1 MQREELYEVLR
12 DTERAVPNM
21 RVVSSAI
28 FSLII
33 TAEFVKTSS
42 ECRRISF
49 VLSKRGGFDRLLY
62 QSGIRIF
69 RTERRGEN
77 AILSAT
83 VGGS

>member
-1 MQREELYEVLR
+1 
-12 DTERAVPNM
+12 M

-69 RTERRGEN
+69 RTEQRGEN
-77 AILSAT
+77 GGKVLITILLKI
-83 VGGS
+83 